1 LDTQPRRLRLSVARR
16 TAPDANS
23 YTYAKWDANPDTYS
37 HANGNTYCNTDSYP
51 DTYCY
56 A

>member
-37 HANGNTYCNTDSYP
+37 NANGDTDSYP

>member
-16 TAPDANS
+16 TAPNS
-23 YTYAKWDANPDTYS
+23 YTYAKWDANAHTY
-37 HANGNTYCNTDSYP
+37 TYVNADSYP
-51 DTYCY
+51 D